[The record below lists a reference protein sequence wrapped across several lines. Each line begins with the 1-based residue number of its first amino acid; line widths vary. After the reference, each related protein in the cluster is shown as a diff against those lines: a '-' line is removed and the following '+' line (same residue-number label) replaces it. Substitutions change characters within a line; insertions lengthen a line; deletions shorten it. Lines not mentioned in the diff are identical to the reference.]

1 MSNRKLKNNK
11 GFTLIELLAV
21 IVILGVLMIIAV
33 PMVTKYIKQAKQDAF
48 IDTAKNY
55 INSARYGY
63 MNGDYVTAELGNN
76 GTCATLDSGSGGDV
90 YIKFRYIEVDK
101 TGGNSSF
108 NKKIN
113 QDKSYVRIHSDSSG
127 KFTYHVYMV
136 DEGGNVLKTTATDSG
151 VDREVEESAIVRGN
165 VQTDSNTSNYGLTSE
180 KEKLACKGLSYDA
193 GA

>member
-63 MNGDYVTAELGNN
+63 LNGDYVDPEATGGA
-76 GTCATLDSGSGGDV
+76 CATLDSGSGGNV

-101 TGGNSSF
+101 TGGKSSF
-108 NKKIN
+108 SKKIL
-113 QDKSYVRIHSDSSG
+113 QDKSYVRIESSSNG
-127 KFTYHVYMV
+127 KFTYYVYMV
-136 DEGGNVLKTTATDSG
+136 DEGGNVLKGTSSSDF
-151 VDREVEESAIVRGN
+151 EVEESAIGREN
-165 VQTDSNTSNYGLTSE
+165 VTTDTNTSGYGLTTE
-180 KEKLACKGLSYDA
+180 KQKLACKGNYDI
-193 GA
+193 GV

>member
-63 MNGDYVTAELGNN
+63 LNGDYTLAEKDN
-76 GTCATLDSGSGGDV
+76 GKCVTLDSGSGGTI

-101 TGGNSSF
+101 TGGKSSF
-108 NKKIN
+108 NKTID
-113 QDKSYVRIHSDSSG
+113 QDKSYVKIDSTTNGQYTYSVYMLDDGNNVIKLTKESDLTRTSVTTETPLSDSGFS
-127 KFTYHVYMV
+127 
-136 DEGGNVLKTTATDSG
+136 ETA
-151 VDREVEESAIVRGN
+151 
-165 VQTDSNTSNYGLTSE
+165 
-180 KEKLACKGLSYDA
+180 ACRHDTYDA
-193 GA
+193 SSSS

>member
-63 MNGDYVTAELGNN
+63 LNGDYVDPEATGGA
-76 GTCATLDSGSGGDV
+76 CATLDSGSGGNV

-101 TGGNSSF
+101 TGGKSSF
-108 NKKIN
+108 NKKIL
-113 QDKSYVRIHSDSSG
+113 QDKSYVRIESSSNG
-127 KFTYHVYMV
+127 KFTYYVYMV
-136 DEGGNVLKTTATDSG
+136 DEGGNVLKTTSG
-151 VDREVEESAIVRGN
+151 SELEVEESAIRRGN
-165 VQTDSNTSNYGLTSE
+165 VQTDTNKSRYGLTAE
-180 KEKLACKGLSYDA
+180 KQKLACVGSYDV
-193 GA
+193 GI